1 MQLHEK
7 YSIPLI
13 AGTDSHEITYEQMED
28 REYLLKSNHINYPE
42 EDGNYMD
49 FPTYNTLVQRFQKQ
63 GERTRRGLYRD
74 GALLRYKA
82 LKRRALPVKSQRPK
96 QGSDVFSQ
104 SVIAGTTRRRS
115 VSAWRT
121 I

>member
-1 MQLHEK
+1 MQPRDK
-7 YSIPLI
+7 
-13 AGTDSHEITYEQMED
+13 
-28 REYLLKSNHINYPE
+28 
-42 EDGNYMD
+42 
-49 FPTYNTLVQRFQKQ
+49 VQRFQEQ

-115 VSAWRT
+115 VSAGRT
-121 I
+121 IQVGSAQNREKKTPRVYAL